1 MARLIAAFPQACV
14 RRVDRR
20 SVYLQYGLP
29 ESEAL
34 EREWANSAD
43 VLKAE
48 GVAGAARFA
57 GGAGRHG
64 DFGDFTKPR
73 N

>member
-1 MARLIAAFPQACV
+1 
-14 RRVDRR
+14 
-20 SVYLQYGLP
+20 VYLQYGLP
-29 ESEAL
+29 ESKAL